1 MALTKVNRGGLNTGI
16 SDSSDATFLTVDSSE
31 QAVIKSEG
39 GAATAS
45 VQQGLAKCFG
55 RFSATQFNDSLNMSS
70 FTDNSQG
77 NHTLN
82 FSNDMAN
89 TNYTNAYASEGGSD
103 VYRYI
108 WESAT
113 ATGSTTIKTYYF
125 TNSVG
130 LTQADFA
137 DNGYTNHGDLA

>member
-39 GAATAS
+39 GAVTTS

-55 RFSATQFNDSLNMSS
+55 RFSATQFNDSFNMSS

-82 FSNDMAN
+82 FNNDMAN

-125 TNSVG
+125 TNSVA

>member
-1 MALTKVNRGGLNTGI
+1 MSLTKVNRGGLNTGI
-16 SDSSDATFLTVDSSE
+16 SDSSDATFLTV
-31 QAVIKSEG
+31 
-39 GAATAS
+39 
-45 VQQGLAKCFG
+45 
-55 RFSATQFNDSLNMSS
+55 SATQFNDSFNMSS

-82 FSNDMAN
+82 FNNDMAN

-125 TNSVG
+125 TNSVA

>member
-1 MALTKVNRGGLNTGI
+1 MTSQLNVDTIVDKAGSGGTNVKVANTSTYV
-16 SDSSDATFLTVDSSE
+16 SD
-31 QAVIKSEG
+31 G
-39 GAATAS
+39 GAVTQNT
-45 VQQGLAKCFG
+45 VQGLAKCYG
-55 RFSATQFNDSLNMSS
+55 RFSATQFNDSFNMSS

-82 FSNDMAN
+82 FNNDMAN

-113 ATGSTTIKTYYF
+113 ATGSTTIQTYYF